1 MKINKLY
8 ITWFVLIVLWNFCFP
23 EARPA
28 WDVLVAVFL
37 SLIIKVLE
45 KKQK

>member
-8 ITWFVLIVLWNFCFP
+8 ITWFVLVVLWNFCFP
-23 EARPA
+23 GAEPA
-28 WDVLVAVFL
+28 WDVLVAVLL

-45 KKQK
+45 KNK